1 MNIKQIV
8 KSVLNKTQRKTKV
21 AMLHPGRCGSTVV
34 GSLLNQHPSFYWSGE
49 PFEKL
54 MGTDSLKNEAV
65 IKVIKEREQD
75 RISQVYSFATKYPD
89 GMHLSDNC
97 INKSI
102 PDYIDLLN
110 NLGYSKFILITRA
123 NHLKRIVSIIKG
135 RQTGQW
141 HTDQKQDK
149 AKAVEVPIKDF
160 EFGLNKKGS
169 IIDYFKIMD
178 SETKLII
185 DKIGEK
191 NLLHIK
197 YEPDI
202 EENPVKAYRKI
213 CEFVGIKALN
223 PEVKLKKTNP
233 FPLTEMIV
241 NFDEV
246 KKYLQA
252 TPYAWMLDE

>member
-1 MNIKQIV
+1 
-8 KSVLNKTQRKTKV
+8 
-21 AMLHPGRCGSTVV
+21 MLHPGRCGSTVV

-54 MGTDSLKNEAV
+54 MGQGPLKEETIV
-65 IKVIKEREQD
+65 DIIKEREQD
-75 RISQVYSFATKYPD
+75 KISKAYSFATKYPD
-89 GMHLSDNC
+89 GMHLSNSC

-110 NLGYSKFILITRA
+110 NLGYSKYILITRT
-123 NHLKRIVSIIKG
+123 NHLKRIVSILKG
-135 RQTGQW
+135 RQTGEW

-149 AKAVEVPIKDF
+149 AKAKGVDVPIKDF

-178 SETKLII
+178 NETKLII

-191 NLLHIK
+191 PLLHIK
-197 YEPDI
+197 YESDI

-213 CEFVGIKALN
+213 CEFVGIKSLS

-233 FPLTEMIV
+233 FPLEELIL